1 MRTVPVNSADSHAE
15 DKRKQRA
22 ANVSAIGMILLSVFL
37 SAGGQLLFK
46 VAMNDFGVLELSLP
60 ALFRLLSNPLLLL
73 GLVVFFVSAVLWL
86 VALLRADLSFAVPFL
101 SVAYILVLLGS
112 VVLFHENISLLRL
125 SGFAVIIFGLFVIAR
140 GEQRKSRA

>member
-1 MRTVPVNSADSHAE
+1 MQTRQDSPVESQSAD
-15 DKRKQRA
+15 RRNQRA

-46 VAMNDFGVLELSLP
+46 AAMNDFGVLELSIP
-60 ALFRLLSNPLLLL
+60 ALLRLLSNPLLLL
-73 GLVVFFVSAVLWL
+73 GLAVFFISAVLWL

-112 VVLFHENISLLRL
+112 VVLFQENISLLRL
-125 SGFAVIIFGLFVIAR
+125 SGFAVIILGLFVIAR
-140 GEQRKSRA
+140 GEQRKSR

>member
-1 MRTVPVNSADSHAE
+1 MQTRPVSPAE
-15 DKRKQRA
+15 SQTPDKRNQRA

-46 VAMNDFGVLELSLP
+46 AAMNDFGILELSIP
-60 ALFRLLSNPLLLL
+60 ALLRLLSNPLLLL
-73 GLVVFFVSAVLWL
+73 GLAVFFISAVLWL

-112 VVLFHENISLLRL
+112 VVLFQENISLLRL
-125 SGFAVIIFGLFVIAR
+125 SGFAVIILGLFVIAR
-140 GEQRKSRA
+140 GEQRKSR

>member
-1 MRTVPVNSADSHAE
+1 MQTRPVSPAE
-15 DKRKQRA
+15 SQTPDKRNQRA

-46 VAMNDFGVLELSLP
+46 AAMNDFGVLELSIP
-60 ALFRLLSNPLLLL
+60 ALLRLLSNPLLLL
-73 GLVVFFVSAVLWL
+73 GLAVFFISAVLWL

-112 VVLFHENISLLRL
+112 VVLFQENISLLRL
-125 SGFAVIIFGLFVIAR
+125 SGFAVIILGLFVIAR
-140 GEQRKSRA
+140 GEQRKSR